1 MTPTTNTNDDDIDE
15 LMAEE
20 LDAKGDELWEQGARE
35 VLGDEEFERLYPEL
49 KRNNDHD

>member
-1 MTPTTNTNDDDIDE
+1 MTDDDDIDK

-35 VLGDEEFERLYPEL
+35 VLGNEEFERLYPEL
-49 KRNNDHD
+49 KHDAQLGEGE